1 MREIAGKLVYDTLEE
16 VVHPR
21 HTALLVV
28 DMQNEFCSPEGVPG
42 KNGADVAP
50 VRAIIPA
57 VQKLVAAARTSGV
70 RVIYFRHTHEPDL
83 RNLSPAR
90 LSFYAMLYGGKISP
104 YHAIRGS
111 WGHAIVPEL
120 APTDGETVIDKDR
133 SSAFIAT
140 NLDLLLRSN
149 RIESVVITGMATH
162 ACVESTARDAGFFDY
177 YTVVVPDCVAD
188 YSPELHEASL
198 LTLRNRCLLAASEEI
213 IAGWHAA
220 GAAPKKR
227 SVAR

>member
-1 MREIAGKLVYDTLEE
+1 MREIANKLVYDTLQE
-16 VVHPR
+16 VVQPS

-28 DMQNEFCSPEGVPG
+28 DMQNEFCSPDGVPG

-50 VRAIIPA
+50 VRAIIPTL
-57 VQKLVAAARTSGV
+57 QRMIAAARASGV
-70 RVIYFRHTHEPDL
+70 RVIFFRHTHEADL

-111 WGHAIVPEL
+111 WGHAIIPEL
-120 APTDGETVIDKDR
+120 APAADETVVDKDR

-140 NLDLLLRSN
+140 NLDLILRSN
-149 RIESVVITGMATH
+149 RIESVVIVGMATH

-177 YTVVVPDCVAD
+177 YTAVATDGVAD
-188 YSPELHEASL
+188 YSPQLHEASL
-198 LTLRNRCLLAASEEI
+198 LTMRNRCVLASSGEI
-213 IAGWHAA
+213 AA
-220 GAAPKKR
+220 AWTKAAALKKR
-227 SVAR
+227 SVAG

>member
-1 MREIAGKLVYDTLEE
+1 MREIANKLVYDTLEE
-16 VVHPR
+16 VVRPR

-28 DMQNEFCSPEGVPG
+28 DMQNEFCSPDGVPG

-50 VRAIIPA
+50 VRAIIPT
-57 VQKLVAAARTSGV
+57 LRRLIAAARANGV

-120 APTDGETVIDKDR
+120 APAADETVVDKDR

-140 NLDLLLRSN
+140 NLDLILRSN
-149 RIESVVITGMATH
+149 RAESVVIAGMATH

-177 YTVVVPDCVAD
+177 YTVVATDCVAD
-188 YSPELHEASL
+188 YSPQLHDASL
-198 LTLRNRCLLAASEEI
+198 LTLRNRCLLATSGEIMAGWSVAASEPMKQL
-213 IAGWHAA
+213 AVG
-220 GAAPKKR
+220 
-227 SVAR
+227 